1 MHMKYI
7 MKKIK
12 IHLLLAVSATVI
24 LSSCIKD
31 LEKFPAPVVVQG
43 TTPTLATLLDAP
55 DMTIFKAA
63 ITRAGLMP
71 TLANANL
78 RYTVFGP
85 NDAAMTSSGL
95 PLAVVNAI
103 PLTSL
108 VPLVQYH
115 IIPQTITSA
124 SIPNTFPN
132 FQYPTIFNPAPALS
146 ALLRLTT
153 FPSTRNGAW
162 VNNIPMTTLN
172 IQAVNGVMHKVAL
185 VTAPPGRYLWDRI
198 NIDADMTYLKAAIQ
212 RADSG
217 VVAAGTLQAAL
228 LNIGANLT
236 VFVPTNAAFQ
246 GLLTAQ
252 ITAYLVSIG
261 TPLPVAQATAAAL
274 ASSPTIFSNPL
285 VANVLTPTTVKGI
298 VVYHILGSRAFTNNF
313 PTTATSYR
321 TLLNGGIPAHP
332 GVSLVCT
339 FTGPGVSAASVKG
352 IANGTASNLIINP
365 TPDPGGSS
373 DQHFLN
379 GTIHKINQVLLPQ

>member
-1 MHMKYI
+1 MKYI
-7 MKKIK
+7 TKRIK
-12 IHLLLAVSATVI
+12 IHALLALSAMVI

-31 LEKFPAPVVVQG
+31 LEKFPAPVVVQA
-43 TTPTLATLLDAP
+43 TTPTLANLLDAP

-63 ITRAGLMP
+63 VTRAGLMS

-162 VNNIPMTTLN
+162 VNNIPITAVD
-172 IQAVNGVMHKVAL
+172 IKAVNGVMHKVAL
-185 VTAPPGRYLWDRI
+185 VTAPPSRYLWDRI
-198 NIDADMTYLKAAIQ
+198 NTDPDLTYLKAAIQ

-217 VVAAGTLQAAL
+217 TVAASTLQAGL
-228 LNIGANLT
+228 QNIGANLT
-236 VFVPTNAAFQ
+236 IFAPNNAAFQ
-246 GLLTAQ
+246 TLIFGLVYQQVFA
-252 ITAYLVSIG
+252 
-261 TPLPVAQATAAAL
+261 ATGNAAL
-274 ASSPTIFSNPL
+274 ATAIANGA
-285 VANVLTPTTVKGI
+285 VAAGPAFLATNNVSTLLVKGI
-298 VVYHILGSRAFTNNF
+298 VVYHILGSRAFTNNL
-313 PTTATSYR
+313 PTTATSYP
-321 TLLNGGIPAHP
+321 TLLNGAIISHP
-332 GVSLVCT
+332 GISLRVT
-339 FTGPGVSAASVKG
+339 FTGPFVSAATCKG
-352 IANGTASNLIINP
+352 VANATTSNVLINP

-373 DQHFLN
+373 DQHYLN
-379 GTIHKINQVLLPQ
+379 GTIHKIDQVMLPQ